1 MKIEK
6 ALEILKENNY
16 TAKADPIAVL
26 RNDLTNAAITKFE
39 YLQYDEFEQEPWVEK
54 ENIKKIMFSDF
65 LKVVMSSVDAKT
77 EKDLLE
83 KAEDEDEFNTMADAW
98 MQYLLDQH
106 DCLGWDYTWG
116 E

>member
-6 ALEILKENNY
+6 AIEILKENNY
-16 TAKADPIAVL
+16 TAKADPIASL
-26 RNDLTNAAITKFE
+26 RMDLTNAAITKFE

-54 ENIKKIMFSDF
+54 EKIKKIRFSDF
-65 LKVVMSSVDAKT
+65 LKVVMNSVDAKT

-83 KAEDEDEFNTMADAW
+83 KAEDEDKFNTMADAW
-98 MQYLLDQH
+98 MQYLLDQR

-116 E
+116 V